1 MYVTLFDVGDEEEEA
16 LEEWYTLDSG
26 CALHFRQYC
35 DILLQYSIYCCNMQ
49 YIAIYWQYI
58 ATLLKYAI
66 YCNMRNANI
75 AIIAMC
81 ESAILQYIWSS

>member
-49 YIAIYWQYI
+49 YIA
-58 ATLLKYAI
+58 TLLKYAI

>member
-1 MYVTLFDVGDEEEEA
+1 
-16 LEEWYTLDSG
+16 
-26 CALHFRQYC
+26 
-35 DILLQYSIYCCNMQ
+35 MQ